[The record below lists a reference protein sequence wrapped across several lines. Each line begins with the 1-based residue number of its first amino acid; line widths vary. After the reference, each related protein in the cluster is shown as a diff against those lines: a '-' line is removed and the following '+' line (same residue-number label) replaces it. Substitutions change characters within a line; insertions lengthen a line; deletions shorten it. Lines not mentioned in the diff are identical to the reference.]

1 MYQVFNV
8 SIFTDQKLFYSSRAQ
23 PRGARG
29 GGGTG
34 WAGCDGGGGSQLRH
48 VAAPAPGCSH
58 LETAPGRQAP
68 QRPKA
73 TSAGYAEKYFL
84 LMINLLFMIYL

>member
-1 MYQVFNV
+1 MYQFLL
-8 SIFTDQKLFYSSRAQ
+8 FFFLHPKLFVFSRAQ
-23 PRGARG
+23 PGRASG
-29 GGGTG
+29 GGGAG